1 LFTGVLFVSLVVLGS
16 RSVKDRRRVTK
27 SLLDRIRGRWNVSA
41 MDLGPDGSRSD
52 VFLGVSAVA
61 SGASMAEE
69 RLEAVFS
76 FLCGEEESG
85 EFSIIHHWR
94 EVTCYDELSDAKNQQ
109 ADAERDFASSG
120 TAGEE

>member
-1 LFTGVLFVSLVVLGS
+1 LFSGVLFVSLVVLGS

-27 SLLDRIRGRWNVSA
+27 SLIDRIRGRWNVSA
-41 MDLGPDGSRSD
+41 MDLGPDGNRSD

-61 SGASMAEE
+61 SGAAMAEE

-94 EVTCYDELSDAKNQQ
+94 EVTGYDEFSNAKNQQ
-109 ADAERDFASSG
+109 ADAEGNFPSFG

>member
-1 LFTGVLFVSLVVLGS
+1 MALFSGVLFVSLVVLGS

-41 MDLGPDGSRSD
+41 MDLGPDCSRSD

-61 SGASMAEE
+61 SGAAMAEE
-69 RLEAVFS
+69 RLEAVFT

-85 EFSIIHHWR
+85 EFSIINHWR
-94 EVTCYDELSDAKNQQ
+94 EVTGYDELSDAKNQQ
-109 ADAERDFASSG
+109 TDAERNFPSS
-120 TAGEE
+120 